1 MAIDAKIVAQLREQT
16 GAGMMDAK
24 KALEEAN
31 GDLAGATE
39 LLKKR
44 GLAKADKKGDRETK
58 EGRVF
63 SYIHSSG
70 KIGVLVEILCE
81 TDFVAK
87 NDSFTELLKDVAM
100 HIAAADPLYVKRDQV
115 SPEVIEKQRAM
126 FKEEVQ
132 GKPDDIVEKIIDGKL
147 AKYFSEVCLLEQPF
161 VKDDS
166 KTIEELV
173 KEKIATIGENIQ
185 ISRFSRFHIS

>member
-1 MAIDAKIVAQLREQT
+1 MAIDAKMVAQLREQT

-24 KALEEAN
+24 KALEESN
-31 GDLAGATE
+31 GDLTAATE
-39 LLKKR
+39 LLKTR
-44 GLAKADKKGDRETK
+44 GLAKAAKKGDRETK

-115 SPEVIEKQRAM
+115 PPEVVEKQRAM
-126 FKEEVQ
+126 FKEEVAD
-132 GKPDDIVEKIIDGKL
+132 KPADIQEKIIDGKMS
-147 AKYFSEVCLLEQPF
+147 KYFSEVCLLEQPF
-161 VKDDS
+161 VKDDAITVEALL
-166 KTIEELV
+166 KD
-173 KEKIATIGENIQ
+173 KIATIGENMQ
-185 ISRFSRFHIS
+185 ISRFSRFHIG

>member
-24 KALEEAN
+24 KALEEVN
-31 GDLAGATE
+31 GDLTAAAE

-58 EGRVF
+58 EGRVY

-70 KIGVLVEILCE
+70 KIGALVEILCE

-115 SPEVIEKQRAM
+115 PPEVVEKQRAM
-126 FKEEVQ
+126 FKEEVAD
-132 GKPDDIVEKIIDGKL
+132 KPENIQEKIIDGKMS
-147 AKYFSEVCLLEQPF
+147 KYFSEVCLLEQAF

-166 KTIEELV
+166 LTIEAVL
-173 KEKIATIGENIQ
+173 KDKIATIGENMQ
-185 ISRFSRFHIS
+185 ISRFSRFHIG